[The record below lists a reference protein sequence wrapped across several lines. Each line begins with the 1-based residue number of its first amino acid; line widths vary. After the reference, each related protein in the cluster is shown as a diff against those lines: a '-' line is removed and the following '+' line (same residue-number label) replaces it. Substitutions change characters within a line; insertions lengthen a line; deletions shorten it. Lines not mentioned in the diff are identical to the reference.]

1 MAGLPRFAKN
11 MPCNSA
17 ALRRMPA
24 CFIATF
30 RSGPGGI
37 VRARSSAASASA
49 SRSSFGRGF
58 LFGRGMEPKIRQI
71 IPACLFGARLW
82 NQSGN
87 ETAIATGTLPA
98 LSRRRPL
105 NRRPRKGVIDGAQ
118 RKECPM
124 IRHLAVIGTL
134 AAFAGAPAMAQQP
147 TAPGQVMHKS
157 GSVSKGA
164 SAYAPGHL
172 KKHRLAIRGRPGA
185 SGYAPGHAAE
195 TNINTRSGMTTGS
208 SVNTRSGMTT
218 GSSANTRSDVTTG
231 STAPSRRIDTGSQ
244 R

>member
-1 MAGLPRFAKN
+1 

-37 VRARSSAASASA
+37 VRACSSAASASA

-58 LFGRGMEPKIRQI
+58 LFGRGMEPKIRRI

-82 NQSGN
+82 NQSGD
-87 ETAIATGTLPA
+87 ETAIAMEHYGRYRG
-98 LSRRRPL
+98 SGPL
-105 NRRPRKGVIDGAQ
+105 NRRRRKPWLSAGVIGGAQ

-134 AAFAGAPAMAQQP
+134 AAFAGAQSSAPSAQNTPSTSSDKSSTTTSQIHTEHRGHHLAGATEPGAADQQHSDNSFQQRRDDSFAGSIYPAPERALSGSDN
-147 TAPGQVMHKS
+147 TAPPTNNQTQ
-157 GSVSKGA
+157 A
-164 SAYAPGHL
+164 APPAPT
-172 KKHRLAIRGRPGA
+172 RIPMRGLSRP
-185 SGYAPGHAAE
+185 P
-195 TNINTRSGMTTGS
+195 I
-208 SVNTRSGMTT
+208 
-218 GSSANTRSDVTTG
+218 
-231 STAPSRRIDTGSQ
+231 
-244 R
+244 

>member
-1 MAGLPRFAKN
+1 
-11 MPCNSA
+11 
-17 ALRRMPA
+17 
-24 CFIATF
+24 
-30 RSGPGGI
+30 
-37 VRARSSAASASA
+37 
-49 SRSSFGRGF
+49 
-58 LFGRGMEPKIRQI
+58 
-71 IPACLFGARLW
+71 
-82 NQSGN
+82 
-87 ETAIATGTLPA
+87 
-98 LSRRRPL
+98 
-105 NRRPRKGVIDGAQ
+105 
-118 RKECPM
+118 M

-208 SVNTRSGMTT
+208 SVNTRS
-218 GSSANTRSDVTTG
+218 DVTTG

>member
-1 MAGLPRFAKN
+1 
-11 MPCNSA
+11 MPCSPA

-37 VRARSSAASASA
+37 VRACSSAASASA

-58 LFGRGMEPKIRQI
+58 LFGRGMEPKIRRI

-82 NQSGN
+82 NRSGD
-87 ETAIATGTLPA
+87 ETAIAMEHYGRYRGSGP
-98 LSRRRPL
+98 LSRRR
-105 NRRPRKGVIDGAQ
+105 RKPWLSASIIGGAQ

-147 TAPGQVMHKS
+147 TAPGQLMHKS
-157 GSVSKGA
+157 GSVSKSVSKGA

-172 KKHRLAIRGRPGA
+172 KRHKLAIRGRPGA
-185 SGYAPGHAAE
+185 SGFAPGHAAA
-195 TNINTRSGMTTGS
+195 TNINTRSRVTTRSRVNTQSGMTTGSTVNTQSGMTTGS
-208 SVNTRSGMTT
+208 SVR
-218 GSSANTRSDVTTG
+218 
-231 STAPSRRIDTGSQ
+231 SRRIDSDSQ

>member
-1 MAGLPRFAKN
+1 

-37 VRARSSAASASA
+37 VRACSSAASASA

-58 LFGRGMEPKIRQI
+58 LFGRGMEPKIRRI

-82 NQSGN
+82 NQSGD
-87 ETAIATGTLPA
+87 ETAIAMEHYDRGSGP
-98 LSRRRPL
+98 LSRRR
-105 NRRPRKGVIDGAQ
+105 RKPWLSASIIGGAQ

-147 TAPGQVMHKS
+147 TVPGQLMHKS
-157 GSVSKGA
+157 GSVSKSVSKGA
-164 SAYAPGHL
+164 SAYALGHL

-195 TNINTRSGMTTGS
+195 TNIKTGSSVSARSGITTGS
-208 SVNTRSGMTT
+208 SV
-218 GSSANTRSDVTTG
+218 NTRSDVTTG
-231 STAPSRRIDTGSQ
+231 STAPSRRIETGSQ